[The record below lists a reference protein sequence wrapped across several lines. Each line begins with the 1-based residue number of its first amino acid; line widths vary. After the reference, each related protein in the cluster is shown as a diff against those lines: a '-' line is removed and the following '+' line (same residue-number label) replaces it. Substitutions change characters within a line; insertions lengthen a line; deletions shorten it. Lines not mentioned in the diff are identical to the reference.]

1 MPEQRISEEQV
12 GHVALLSR
20 LDLSREEIDRFTRDL
35 NEIIDYVGKLNE
47 LDTGDVPPTSHPIPL
62 KNVFRE
68 DEARPSLA
76 NNEALAN
83 APDSEG
89 PFFRVP
95 QIIQE
100 G

>member
-12 GHVALLSR
+12 RHVALLSR
-20 LDLSREEIDRFTRDL
+20 LDLSGEEIDRFTRDL

-47 LDTGDVPPTSHPIPL
+47 LDTAGVPPTSHPIPL

-68 DEARPSLA
+68 DEPRPSLA
-76 NNEALAN
+76 NDQALAN